1 MGTLTP
7 NDYTM
12 NEDAFARLVAE
23 EVKNKVPDSQRDYLR
38 LPENWTRW
46 QRALLAL
53 IENLN
58 NQLDGLAEAEKD
70 AVARYEGF
78 GDDGLKLLTEST
90 VEYDNRRKKI
100 TRFKFHVENR
110 LDEVTRM
117 IALDSDAVDERLK
130 TVELLRR
137 AIERHREMLDEYEM
151 DVSLIDEALWAVLEG
166 RWEFDTLDLNA
177 L

>member
-1 MGTLTP
+1 
-7 NDYTM
+7 M

-38 LPENWTRW
+38 LPENWTHW
-46 QRALLAL
+46 QRALLVL

-58 NQLDGLAEAEKD
+58 GQLDELADAEKT
-70 AVARYEGF
+70 ATTRYKDF
-78 GDDGLKLLTEST
+78 GDDGLKLLTEAT
-90 VEYDNRRKKI
+90 VEYETRRKKV

-130 TVELLRR
+130 TVDLFRR

-151 DVSLIDEALWAVLEG
+151 DVSLIDEALWAVLDG
-166 RWEFDTLDLNA
+166 RWEFDDLN
-177 L
+177 LNEL